1 MNTFLGGKQNRGSLV
16 QYTILFDTFA
26 SVSYETRQMNIVVT
40 KENMSLLDQTC
51 QGYFLLMMAENVVG
65 KGNMRLLGQTH
76 QFKIFFFHLREIII
90 LLSIS

>member
-1 MNTFLGGKQNRGSLV
+1 
-16 QYTILFDTFA
+16 
-26 SVSYETRQMNIVVT
+26 MNIVVT

-76 QFKIFFFHLREIII
+76 QFNIFFFHLREIII
-90 LLSIS
+90 LLSIT